1 MLRYRFLAADIARRR
16 HQKQENLMKSR
27 FLTAPLA
34 LLVCVSVL
42 GAASAD
48 VVRHPIPNSTFPIAQ
63 AVEVPGN
70 VTTYYI
76 SGQVPPVV
84 NKDADP
90 ATLAAYGDTKT
101 QTIGSLNRIKS
112 ILEGL
117 GLSMGDVVKMQVFLV
132 HSAAAPMDFKA
143 FMEGYTQFFGG
154 SQPNLPARSV
164 VGVAALANPGF
175 LVEIEVVA
183 VKNAK

>member
-1 MLRYRFLAADIARRR
+1 MKFAKILLLAMLPMTAALAAR
-16 HQKQENLMKSR
+16 
-27 FLTAPLA
+27 
-34 LLVCVSVL
+34 
-42 GAASAD
+42 AD
-48 VVRHPIPNSTFPIAQ
+48 VIRHPIPNSTFPIAQ
-63 AVEVPGN
+63 AVQITGN
-70 VTTYYI
+70 ATTFYV
-76 SGQVPPVV
+76 SGQVPPVA

-90 ATLAAYGDTKT
+90 ATASAYGDTKT
-101 QTIGSLNRIKS
+101 QTVGVLNKIKT

-183 VKNAK
+183 VKDAK